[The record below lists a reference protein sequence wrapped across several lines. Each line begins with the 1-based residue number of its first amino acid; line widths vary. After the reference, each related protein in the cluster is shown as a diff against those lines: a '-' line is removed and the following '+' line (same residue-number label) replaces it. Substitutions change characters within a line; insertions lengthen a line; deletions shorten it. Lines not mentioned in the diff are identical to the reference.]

1 MGLSRR
7 MAWTASRVSL
17 GVDAAGGI
25 VGEVRMMALVLSV
38 MAAFSSSGT
47 IWKWLCSVGR
57 GDGHTAL
64 QLDQRLIQAEGRGG
78 MMTSSPGFRMVEKE
92 ANSASVAPTVRMISL
107 GA

>member
-1 MGLSRR
+1 
-7 MAWTASRVSL
+7 
-17 GVDAAGGI
+17 
-25 VGEVRMMALVLSV
+25 MMALVLSV

-57 GDGHTAL
+57 ETGTPPCSCTSASYSPKAGV
-64 QLDQRLIQAEGRGG
+64 G
-78 MMTSSPGFRMVEKE
+78 MMTSSPALRMVEKA